1 MWQTYNKKFGNITKK
16 KWSTFCVY
24 RTQTPTWLLLAVWP
38 YLKVS
43 NNKNHLHHSIIVRI
57 ACDIF
62 KLLTPMPGRLQW
74 FYPLV
79 IIYPWINLQNK
90 CSIFVVIFFISNCIF
105 FPVFQKAFIYFL
117 NVLIFPFLTKFPWVP
132 HFFLSSFQML

>member
-1 MWQTYNKKFGNITKK
+1 MMWQTCNKKLGNITKK
-16 KWSTFCVY
+16 KWSTFWVY

-43 NNKNHLHHSIIVRI
+43 NNKSHLHHRIIVRI
-57 ACDIF
+57 TCDIF

-90 CSIFVVIFFISNCIF
+90 CSIFAVIFFISNCIF
-105 FPVFQKAFIYFL
+105 FSSFPESLYLLLKCT
-117 NVLIFPFLTKFPWVP
+117 NFPFLDKIPMNAT
-132 HFFLSSFQML
+132 FFSE